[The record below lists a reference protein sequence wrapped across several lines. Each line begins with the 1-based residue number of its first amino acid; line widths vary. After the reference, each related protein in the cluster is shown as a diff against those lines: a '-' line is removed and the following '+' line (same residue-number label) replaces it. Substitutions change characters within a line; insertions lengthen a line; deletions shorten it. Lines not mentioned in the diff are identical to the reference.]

1 MLFLNV
7 LKEEDVFK
15 DLSRL
20 FDNNGPI
27 DNKALK
33 PWLFYDEGALVSDR
47 SNVYEF
53 RYTLHGNRF
62 HTYNLVLLWHEIYIH
77 KKVCID

>member
-7 LKEEDVFK
+7 LKEADVFK

-20 FDNNGPI
+20 FHNEGPI

-47 SNVYEF
+47 SNV
-53 RYTLHGNRF
+53 
-62 HTYNLVLLWHEIYIH
+62 
-77 KKVCID
+77 

>member
-7 LKEEDVFK
+7 LKEADVFK

-20 FDNNGPI
+20 FHNEGPT

-47 SNVYEF
+47 SNV
-53 RYTLHGNRF
+53 
-62 HTYNLVLLWHEIYIH
+62 
-77 KKVCID
+77 